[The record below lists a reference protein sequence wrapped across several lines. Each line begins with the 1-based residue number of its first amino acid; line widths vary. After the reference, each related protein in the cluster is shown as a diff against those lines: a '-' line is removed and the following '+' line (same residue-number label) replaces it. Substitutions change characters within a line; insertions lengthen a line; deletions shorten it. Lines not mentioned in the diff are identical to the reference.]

1 MAYIVIALKEGR
13 KNRLGKGYTME
24 YTKTFDTEFPFWA
37 GADAKVGKLDMEGRA
52 ALTEH
57 IESVFED
64 CTPSETDINDYVW
77 FELCCAV
84 TCHGAPQAG
93 CEYVFWSCC
102 EDMPGELELEIAN
115 GYAHL
120 IFD

>member
-1 MAYIVIALKEGR
+1 
-13 KNRLGKGYTME
+13 ME
-24 YTKTFDTEFPFWA
+24 YTHTFDSNFEFWA
-37 GADAKVGKLDMEGRA
+37 GAAAKVETLDMDGRE
-52 ALTEH
+52 ALVEH
-57 IESVFED
+57 IELVFEGY
-64 CTPSETDINDYVW
+64 TPSDTEINDYVW

-93 CEYVFWSCC
+93 CEFVFWNCY
-102 EDMPGELELEIAN
+102 EDMPEELVDEIAD